1 MEKYQSVLSHC
12 PLFAGIQ
19 AEEWQS
25 MLGCLDAKILPI
37 SKGEPVFLE
46 GDPARL
52 VGVVLSGG
60 VQVVQDDYYGN
71 RSVLSILQPGDSF
84 GEAFSCA
91 GLNKLPVSVYAV
103 KDGEVLV
110 CGMHIS
116 PYEQGNIFNKDGEV
130 LLLDC
135 RRILTLCSHACRFH
149 SLLIQ
154 NLLQR
159 LAQKNLSF
167 TQKVRY
173 MSQKTTK
180 DKLMTYLLDQA
191 KQQQSP
197 EFVIPCDRQ
206 TLADYLGVE
215 RSAMS
220 AELGKLKRAGWLET
234 KGSWFRLHPSGPVNR
249 QNEEPI

>member
-1 MEKYQSVLSHC
+1 MEQYLSVLSQC
-12 PLFAGIQ
+12 PLFHGIHADEIQ
-19 AEEWQS
+19 L
-25 MLGCLDAKILPI
+25 MLGCLDAKVLPI

-46 GDPARL
+46 GSPAQL
-52 VGVVLSGG
+52 VGVVLSGS

-91 GLNKLPVSVYAV
+91 GLEKLPVSVYAV
-103 KDGEVLV
+103 
-110 CGMHIS
+110 
-116 PYEQGNIFNKDGEV
+116 KDGEV

-135 RRILTLCSHACRFH
+135 RRILTLCSHTCRFH

-154 NLLQR
+154 NLLQG

-191 KQQQSP
+191 KQQESS

-234 KGSWFRLHPSGPVNR
+234 KGSWFRLHPFGLGAK
-249 QNEEPI
+249 QDKDLI